1 MGIQT
6 TAAIGPTCSPFCK
19 ENKPGEQQTFI
30 PWFPHTYNWKPT
42 KAKVDHF
49 WKSRTHI
56 HTRQKMKEEHF
67 VAEQVKKTKNRA
79 VCLPF
84 SGPPAFDLSTSCHAC
99 CLPVHPS
106 LVQIKNN
113 SRVKSQE
120 ISWRESRWLQFPE
133 EGLCPAH
140 AFTRTQAI
148 HGRWWFARNVSAV
161 GRFWGVGPMPNR

>member
-1 MGIQT
+1 MF
-6 TAAIGPTCSPFCK
+6 SFCK
-19 ENKPGEQQTFI
+19 ENNKPGDKQTFI
-30 PWFPHTYNWKPT
+30 PWLPHTYNWKT
-42 KAKVDHF
+42 AKAKAD
-49 WKSRTHI
+49 WKSST
-56 HTRQKMKEEHF
+56 QQGKMKSI
-67 VAEQVKKTKNRA
+67 AEQERLKKKKKRITRKF
-79 VCLPF
+79 CLPF

-120 ISWRESRWLQFPE
+120 EISWRESRWLQFPD

-148 HGRWWFARNVSAV
+148 HGRWWFVRLK
-161 GRFWGVGPMPNR
+161 